1 MSRRVYAGSI
11 GHERTLVLRHEDEG
25 GVKYELIALF
35 RPVAPSSGN
44 RRVDRP
50 RAGEPGSRDR

>member
-25 GVKYELIALF
+25 SVKYELIALF
-35 RPVAPSSGN
+35 RPAASRSSTFPEGRPTAKAPRSW
-44 RRVDRP
+44 RR
-50 RAGEPGSRDR
+50 